1 MPEGGDV
8 SRVFATLSAAA
19 LLALALTGWRWSV
32 ASSELATAQRIIGTL
47 SAGIE
52 SRDKAIARLNTENQQ
67 GQKRE
72 AELRLIQGRASAGAL
87 TREARIQRETD
98 ANPIL
103 RDWSAAAL
111 PDDVIRLHTR
121 PAFASARDYLD
132 WLSARDQ
139 LSGAGKQPENGR
151 RSGGG

>member
-1 MPEGGDV
+1 MIRIV
-8 SRVFATLSAAA
+8 ATLLAVA

-32 ASSELATAQRIIGTL
+32 ASDELASAQRVIGTL

-52 SRDKAIARLNTENQQ
+52 SRDKAISRLNSENLE

-72 AELRLIQGRASAGAL
+72 AALRLMQGRASAGAL
-87 TREARIQRETD
+87 TREAQIQRETD

-121 PAFASARDYLD
+121 PSFASARDYLD
-132 WLSARDQ
+132 WLSARDK
-139 LSGAGKQPENGR
+139 LPGAGK
-151 RSGGG
+151 

>member
-1 MPEGGDV
+1 MFKGGDV
-8 SRVFATLSAAA
+8 IRILSTLLGAA
-19 LLALALTGWRWSV
+19 LLAVALTGWRWSV
-32 ASSELATAQRIIGTL
+32 ASDELAGAQRIIGTL
-47 SAGIE
+47 AAGIE
-52 SRDKAIARLNTENQQ
+52 SRDKAISRLNAENLQ

-72 AELRLIQGRASAGAL
+72 AALRLMQGRASASAL
-87 TREARIQRETD
+87 TREAQIQRETD

-103 RDWSAAAL
+103 RNWSAAAL

-132 WLSARDQ
+132 WLSARDK
-139 LSGAGKQPENGR
+139 LPGAGKQPENGR

>member
-1 MPEGGDV
+1 MIRIV
-8 SRVFATLSAAA
+8 ATLLAVA
-19 LLALALTGWRWSV
+19 LLALALTGWCWSV
-32 ASSELATAQRIIGTL
+32 ASDELASAQRVIGTL

-52 SRDKAIARLNTENQQ
+52 SRDKAISRLNSENLQ

-72 AELRLIQGRASAGAL
+72 AALRLMQGRASAGAL
-87 TREARIQRETD
+87 TREAQIQRETD

-121 PAFASARDYLD
+121 PSFTSARDYLD
-132 WLSARDQ
+132 WLSARDK
-139 LSGAGKQPENGR
+139 LPGAGK
-151 RSGGG
+151 

>member
-1 MPEGGDV
+1 MT
-8 SRVFATLSAAA
+8 RLIA
-19 LLALALTGWRWSV
+19 LLLAVALLSLGVTGWQWKV
-32 ASSELATAQRIIGTL
+32 AKDDLTSAQRVIGTL

-52 SRDKAIARLNTENQQ
+52 SRDRAIARLDADARAS
-67 GQKRE
+67 QKRE
-72 AELRLIQGRASAGAL
+72 AELRLMQGRASTAAL
-87 TREARIQRETD
+87 NREMTIQRETD

-132 WLSARDQ
+132 WVSARDK
-139 LSGAGKQPENGR
+139 LPGAGKQP
-151 RSGGG
+151 